1 MTMGMIERVARAMFD
16 LRTLG
21 DSLDAFD
28 GTRFK
33 ATSWR
38 DFEGLARAAIG
49 AMRQPTEAMLN
60 AASDAGIAPDP
71 MNSSVTYANGRE
83 ATEIWHNMIEAA
95 LRE

>member
-1 MTMGMIERVARAMFD
+1 MTMGMIERVARAIYRQQIVHAYD
-16 LRTLG
+16 PREVARG
-21 DSLDAFD
+21 VDQD
-28 GTRFK
+28 
-33 ATSWR
+33 WR
-38 DFEGLARAAIG
+38 LCEAEARAAVG
-49 AMRQPTEAMLN
+49 AMREPTETMLN